1 MLPAVLTLDNSGKVV
16 DLVQFVNIIYFFLS
30 ADVANLPVVSAGA
43 LVDDSGIYEAFQG
56 AKKLF

>member
-43 LVDDSGIYEAFQG
+43 LVYDSGIYEAFQG
-56 AKKLF
+56 AKKTV